1 MFINC
6 LFVGLGGAV
15 GSVARYL
22 LGLLPLHGAGDF
34 PFVTLGINV
43 AGAFCLGLIAA
54 WAGRQGAVDPRLLL
68 FLKVGLCGGFTT
80 FSTFCNESVQL
91 FQSGRVFLGRLYVLL
106 SVVLGIT
113 AVFAAQFVAK

>member
-1 MFINC
+1 MMANC
-6 LFVGLGGAV
+6 LAVGLGGAL

-22 LGLLPLHGAGDF
+22 LGLLPLPGGGKF
-34 PFVTLGINV
+34 PYATLGINV

-54 WAGRQGAVDPRLLL
+54 LATGRGTMDARLTL

-91 FQSGRVFLGRLYVLL
+91 FQSGRYFLGGLYVLW
-106 SVVLGIT
+106 SVALGMAAAALAQ
-113 AVFAAQFVAK
+113 AVVR